1 MLNGAGTETSKR
13 GHYPAPPHLQLIP
26 INKNTQT
33 HFILESSCRVRP
45 EPVLRNDRPCSV
57 RNWHHTKQNT
67 AVRLFFVARTDV
79 STQVVQIVVGDRMIV
94 EHHLPL
100 RRSVGERCENASF
113 EPFVYKNAII
123 LPRQARDKHREST
136 QKRERRFPHLRR
148 VVEALNQRHARAL
161 AAAGLADK
169 RHLSARLDNEA
180 EAVEHLRRNIGQQK
194 THARYFFLNFP
205 YVCPE
210 PVMVK
215 CSFLY
220 TNGSKTLRSA

>member
-1 MLNGAGTETSKR
+1 M
-13 GHYPAPPHLQLIP
+13 
-26 INKNTQT
+26 
-33 HFILESSCRVRP
+33 V
-45 EPVLRNDRPCSV
+45 
-57 RNWHHTKQNT
+57 
-67 AVRLFFVARTDV
+67 
-79 STQVVQIVVGDRMIV
+79 
-94 EHHLPL
+94 
-100 RRSVGERCENASF
+100 
-113 EPFVYKNAII
+113 

-169 RHLSARLDNEA
+169 RHLGARLDNEA

-220 TNGSKTLRSA
+220 IHTNDIAKSGVVFRTRLLKRIK